1 MSITS
6 KSPTKVAAA
15 AYEAGKKAL
24 PDYAHKYSRQDFTC
38 AQLFAILV
46 LRKFFKQ
53 DYRTTVAFICEW
65 SDLRDIL
72 DLTDK
77 VPHYTTLQKS
87 NAKLLNDVMLR
98 KLLKQTLEQFYRYSK
113 HAAIDD
119 DDIAWVARVD
129 QAAGDSTGFASNRC
143 SAYFTKRRKQSQK
156 RDDDE
161 GKTRRII
168 YHRFP
173 KLGIVV
179 DCKSHIILSHVRG
192 QGPRPDVDQL
202 LPLMENMTGQVVPDQ
217 LLLDAGYDS
226 EQNHEMLR
234 EYLEIESVIPAKI
247 GRPTNKLPKGKWR
260 RLMATHFD
268 DESYGQR
275 WQVETVMHMLKSR
288 LGDALTART
297 YHARNREMGLMSLAH
312 NLMIVRRSKG
322 FLQSRLIP
330 FSSPGPLIGARRI
343 TSAAP
348 ILTGE
353 PVRSEQS
360 PLIAPKGFHRK

>member
-6 KSPTKVAAA
+6 KSPTKVAAV

-38 AQLFAILV
+38 AQLVAILV

-53 DYRTTVAFICEW
+53 DYRTTIAFICEW

-72 DLTDK
+72 D
-77 VPHYTTLQKS
+77 
-87 NAKLLNDVMLR
+87 
-98 KLLKQTLEQFYRYSK
+98 
-113 HAAIDD
+113 
-119 DDIAWVARVD
+119 
-129 QAAGDSTGFASNRC
+129 
-143 SAYFTKRRKQSQK
+143 
-156 RDDDE
+156 
-161 GKTRRII
+161 
-168 YHRFP
+168 
-173 KLGIVV
+173 IVV
-179 DCKSHIILSHVRG
+179 DCKSHIILSHVCG

-202 LPLMENMTGQVVPDQ
+202 LPLMENMTGQVAPDQ

-226 EQNHEMLR
+226 EQNLEMLR
-234 EYLEIESVIPAKI
+234 EYLGIESVIPAKI

-260 RLMATHFD
+260 RLMATNFD

-312 NLMIVRRSKG
+312 NLMIVRRIRG
-322 FLQSRLIP
+322 FLQSRP
-330 FSSPGPLIGARRI
+330 V
-343 TSAAP
+343 P
-348 ILTGE
+348 I
-353 PVRSEQS
+353 
-360 PLIAPKGFHRK
+360 